1 MMGLGIGLIAIM
13 LFIAVFMI
21 VSMWK
26 IYEKAGQPGWASIV
40 PIYNIIVYIKII
52 KKPMWWIIMFVIPV
66 INYVF
71 LIWSVNLLSKRVGK
85 DVGFTI
91 GLFLLGFVFY
101 PILAFGD
108 AKYEYD
114 QTVSSDLL
122 DN

>member
-1 MMGLGIGLIAIM
+1 M

-26 IYEKAGQPGWASIV
+26 IDEKAGQPGWASIV
-40 PIYNIIVYIKII
+40 PIYNIIVYVKII
-52 KKPMWWIIMFVIPV
+52 KKPMWWIIIFVIPV
-66 INYVF
+66 VNYVF
-71 LIWSVNLLSKRVGK
+71 LIWSVNLLSKRFGK
-85 DVGFTI
+85 DVVFTI
-91 GLFLLGFVFY
+91 GLLLLGFVFY

-108 AKYEYD
+108 AKYKDD

>member
-1 MMGLGIGLIAIM
+1 MMGLGIGFIAIM
-13 LFIAVFMI
+13 LFIVVFMI

-52 KKPMWWIIMFVIPV
+52 KKPMWWILMFLIPV
-66 INYVF
+66 VNYVF
-71 LIWSVNLLSKRVGK
+71 LIWSVNLLSKRFGK

-91 GLFLLGFVFY
+91 GLLLLGFVFY

-108 AKYEYD
+108 AKYEDD

>member
-1 MMGLGIGLIAIM
+1 MMGLGIGFIAIM
-13 LFIAVFMI
+13 LFIVVFMI

-52 KKPMWWIIMFVIPV
+52 KKPMWWIVMFLIPV
-66 INYVF
+66 VNYVF
-71 LIWSVNLLSKRVGK
+71 LIWSVNLLSKRFGK

-91 GLFLLGFVFY
+91 GLLLLGFVFY

-108 AKYEYD
+108 AKYEDD

>member
-1 MMGLGIGLIAIM
+1 MMGLGIGFIAIM
-13 LFIAVFMI
+13 LFIVVFMI

-40 PIYNIIVYIKII
+40 PIYNIIIYIKII
-52 KKPMWWIIMFVIPV
+52 KKPMWWIIMFLIPV
-66 INYVF
+66 VNYVF
-71 LIWSVNLLSKRVGK
+71 LIWSVNLLSKRFGK

-91 GLFLLGFVFY
+91 GLLLLGFVFY

-108 AKYEYD
+108 AKYEDD

>member
-1 MMGLGIGLIAIM
+1 MMGLGIGFIAIM
-13 LFIAVFMI
+13 LFIVVFMI

-40 PIYNIIVYIKII
+40 PIYNIIIYIKII
-52 KKPMWWIIMFVIPV
+52 KKPMWWIIMFLIPV
-66 INYVF
+66 LNYVF
-71 LIWSVNLLSKRVGK
+71 LIWSVNLLSKRFGK

-91 GLFLLGFVFY
+91 GLLLLGFVFY

-108 AKYEYD
+108 AKYEDD